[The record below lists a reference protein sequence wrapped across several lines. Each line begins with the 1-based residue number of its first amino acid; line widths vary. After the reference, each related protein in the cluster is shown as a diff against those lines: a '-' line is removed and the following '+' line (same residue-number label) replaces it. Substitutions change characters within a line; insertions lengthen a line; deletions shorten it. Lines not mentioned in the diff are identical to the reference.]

1 MHNRRRRGKDWFPD
15 LRMRRPARK
24 FLATLLATAL
34 GACALVVLGIAGA
47 FQYLEPELPEAA
59 ELRDLRMQL
68 PLTVYSRDG
77 RLIAQIGEQRR
88 IPVEAADIPQVVVDA
103 FLAAEDDRFFQHPG
117 VDWQGLVRALAS
129 NVSAGGVREGG
140 GTITMQLTRNTL
152 LTPERT
158 LRRKLK
164 EVFLALSIER
174 EFGKDEILAQYL
186 NRIFLGQRA
195 YGVGAAAE
203 VYFNKQVADL
213 TLPEA
218 ALIAGLPRSP
228 SRDNPAASVER
239 AHARRSYVLRR
250 MVETGKIDEAA
261 REAADRAPISMSI
274 HAPVVQVEA
283 PYVAEMV
290 RQEMVRRYGAAAL
303 TEGYRVTTTVDSALQ
318 AAADSAVWRTTLE
331 YDRRHGYRGA
341 RAEVDPGIA
350 EDAAAVASALRGH
363 PDRGSLKAAVVASVG
378 LREAVLRARDGSV
391 IGLDWDAMA
400 WARPALTGDALG
412 PSPKTAGDVL
422 AVGQVVYVEP
432 LEGGRHR
439 LAQLP
444 AVGAAFA
451 ALDPRDGAIVALVG
465 GFDFD
470 ASKYNRA
477 TQARRQPGSAFKPF
491 LYSAALEHGFT
502 PATLVNDAPIVLPG
516 GGGDDGTE
524 EWRPQNITRRFY
536 GPTPLREALVR
547 SRNLVSIR
555 LLRGTGLGPAMRHI
569 SQFGFGPEAM
579 PPNLT
584 LALGTGQVT
593 PLDMARGFAVFAN
606 GGWRITPYFVE
617 KIADAAGTAVF
628 EAAPPLAC
636 PQCTYSQA
644 ASEPA
649 TLDAASGTTAD
660 PASPAAAT
668 GVTAAPEPA
677 APAAGADGAVAGGP
691 DPEVPA
697 ERRAPRA
704 ISAANAY
711 VMTDIMTDVIQRG
724 TAQRAKALGRHDL
737 AGKTGTTSD
746 RRDAWFVGFNADLVG
761 AAWIGFD
768 QERSLG
774 DNEEGGHT
782 ALPMWIYFMQEA
794 LKDRPEH
801 RLPEPPGVVRMWVS
815 RETGAPAGAGNPG
828 ALLEVFLEQFAPQPG
843 RVDYGEAVDAE
854 SVQPSSPDDSIF

>member
-1 MHNRRRRGKDWFPD
+1 MHNRRGRGKDWFPEFG
-15 LRMRRPARK
+15 MWRPARK
-24 FLATLLATAL
+24 ISATLLTAAV
-34 GACALVVLGIAGA
+34 GACGLVVLGIAGA
-47 FQYLEPELPEAA
+47 FQYLEPELPDAA
-59 ELRDLRMQL
+59 ELRNLRMQL

-88 IPVEAADIPQVVVDA
+88 IPVASADFPQVVVDA
-103 FLAAEDDRFFQHPG
+103 FLAAEDDRFFKHPG

-140 GTITMQLTRNTL
+140 GTITMQLARNTL

-164 EVFLALSIER
+164 EVFLALRIER
-174 EFGKDEILAQYL
+174 EFSKQEILAQYL

-203 VYFNKQVADL
+203 VYFEKRVPDL
-213 TLPEA
+213 TLAEA

-228 SRDNPAASVER
+228 SRDNPVASVER
-239 AHARRSYVLRR
+239 AQARRAYVLRR
-250 MVETGKIDEAA
+250 MFETGKIDATA
-261 REAADRAPISMSI
+261 REAAGRVPISRAI
-274 HAPVVQVEA
+274 HAPVVQLEA
-283 PYVAEMV
+283 PYVAEMA
-290 RQEMVRRYGAAAL
+290 RQELLRRYGPAAL
-303 TEGYRVTTTVDSALQ
+303 TDGYRVTTTVDSTLQ
-318 AAADSAVWRTTLE
+318 TAADAAVWRTMLE

-341 RAEVDPGIA
+341 QARVDPA
-350 EDAAAVASALRGH
+350 LAQDATAAASALRAH
-363 PDRGSLKAAVVASVG
+363 PDRGSLQAAVVTSVG
-378 LREAVLRARDGSV
+378 IREATLRRRNGST
-391 IGLDWDAMA
+391 IELDWEAMS
-400 WARPALTGDALG
+400 WARPALPGDALG
-412 PSPKTAGDVL
+412 PSPKTAGDIL
-422 AVGQVVYVEP
+422 EVGRVVYVEP
-432 LEGGRHR
+432 LEGGRQR
-439 LAQLP
+439 LAQVP

-516 GGGDDGTE
+516 GGGEDGTE
-524 EWRPQNITRRFY
+524 EWRPQNITKRFY
-536 GPTPLREALVR
+536 GPTPMREGLVR

-569 SQFGFGPEAM
+569 AKFGFGPEAT
-579 PPNLT
+579 PANLT

-606 GGWRITPYFVE
+606 GGWRVTPYFVG
-617 KIADAAGTAVF
+617 KVADASGAVVF

-636 PQCTYSQA
+636 PQCADSP
-644 ASEPA
+644 PA
-649 TLDAASGTTAD
+649 DPDAAPGMAET
-660 PASPAAAT
+660 PAADAISAT
-668 GVTAAPEPA
+668 AGDSQPGVPP
-677 APAAGADGAVAGGP
+677 
-691 DPEVPA
+691 

-724 TAQRAKALGRHDL
+724 TAQRAKALGRRDL

-794 LKDRPEH
+794 LQGRPEH

-815 RETGAPAGAGNPG
+815 RETGEPASVGSEG
-828 ALLEVFLEQFAPQPG
+828 ALFEVFLEQFAPQPG
-843 RVDYGEAVDAE
+843 RADYGEGVDAE
-854 SVQPSSPDDSIF
+854 SVQPPASDDSIF